1 MEAEVSVKDKLKMLS
16 DFMNSPVFA
25 EFIERTNDL
34 RASFYNLALNS
45 EISNDDRV
53 KALENINGINA
64 VCNTLRF
71 MYDFYTSELNNN
83 KEQGEN
89 NE

>member
-1 MEAEVSVKDKLKMLS
+1 
-16 DFMNSPVFA
+16 MNSPVFA

-64 VCNTLRF
+64 VCNILRF